1 MVNLRSLRPLTVTL
15 FAALMVC
22 PAVVGL
28 EPVGQQRREF
38 EILVDG
44 NPMGT
49 YRMKISDTR
58 EQSVMELNTDVKAN
72 ILIYTYLYQF
82 RGKEVWQDGKL
93 VRLDSQTVDDG
104 KPIRTSATIKDD
116 KTQILFNGERREG
129 QGAHFTNSYW
139 KLPEKFIRQR
149 DKPALVYILDPDDG
163 VAKKATLTYVR
174 AENLKL
180 RNGDQTSM
188 RFRLTGDVDVHLW
201 YDTQGLLLRQ
211 SFEEQGHLTDIRL
224 TGVFKETAPTRD
236 APRVGAAEDIGGMQ

>member
-1 MVNLRSLRPLTVTL
+1 MVNLRSLRPLSVAIFVSLLSCPML
-15 FAALMVC
+15 FGVE
-22 PAVVGL
+22 PA
-28 EPVGQQRREF
+28 GQQRREF

-49 YRMKISDTR
+49 YRMKISDTQ
-58 EQSVMELNTDVKAN
+58 EQSVMELNADVKAN
-72 ILIYTYLYQF
+72 ILFYTYMYQF

-93 VRLDSQTVDDG
+93 SRVDSQTLDDG

-116 KTQILFNGERREG
+116 KTQILINGERREG
-129 QGAHFTNSYW
+129 QGAHFTSSYW
-139 KLPEKFIRQR
+139 KLPEKYIRQR
-149 DKPALVYILDPDDG
+149 DKATQVYILDPDDG

-174 AENLKL
+174 AENLRL

-188 RFRLTGDVDVHLW
+188 RFRLTGEVDVHLW

-224 TGVFKETAPTRD
+224 TGVFKEGTRD
-236 APRVGAAEDIGGMQ
+236 APRVGAVEDMFDMK